1 MMTTILIHNN
11 VTLRPMQ
18 ESDNE
23 PLWRITKPKTFTH
36 MLNQLNTYEEF
47 EKWMNAGLSQM
58 TTSDATIVYTVIDSE
73 MNEVMGS
80 TRMYNMDFVNK
91 SCEIGS
97 TFYGEKYQRTHVNTT
112 TKFLLLSYAFETLD
126 LIRVQFKTDADNLR
140 SQKAIERIG
149 ATKEGI
155 LRNERIRSTRL
166 PRNAVVYSIINE
178 EWPEIKEQL
187 IKRMNNYA

>member
-1 MMTTILIHNN
+1 MTSILIHNN

-18 ESDNE
+18 ESDSE
-23 PLWRITKPKTFTH
+23 PLWRITKPETFTH
-36 MLNQLNTYEEF
+36 MLNQLQTYAEF

-58 TTSDATIVYTVIDSE
+58 TTTDATIVYTVVDSKT
-73 MNEVMGS
+73 NEVMGS
-80 TRMYNMDFVNK
+80 TRMYTMDFVNK

-112 TKFLLLSYAFETLD
+112 TKYLLLSYAFETLGM
-126 LIRVQFKTDADNLR
+126 IRVQFKTDADNLR

-149 ATKEGI
+149 ASKEGI
-155 LRNERIRSTRL
+155 LRNERIRSTGD

-178 EWPEIKEQL
+178 EWPQLKEQL
-187 IKRMNNYA
+187 KNKMNNYA